1 MTMDAKNLRELGLDE
16 LNEKYR
22 QYKEELFNLRFQNA
36 IGQLK
41 NTSRI
46 KVVRKTIAR
55 VLTVVGEKT
64 RAAAGNMPGGR
75 V

>member
-1 MTMDAKNLRELGLDE
+1 MNMESKKFRDLTIDE
-16 LNEKYR
+16 LNEKHR

-46 KVVRKTIAR
+46 KDVRKTIAR
-55 VLTVVGEKT
+55 VLTIVREKQM
-64 RAAAGNMPGGR
+64 AGDQPAGR
-75 V
+75 R

>member
-1 MTMDAKNLRELGLDE
+1 MDAKSLRDLTIEELQ
-16 LNEKYR
+16 EKHR

-46 KVVRKTIAR
+46 GEVKKTIAR
-55 VLTVVGEKT
+55 VLTVVHEKE
-64 RAAAGNMPGGR
+64 RALGAGGR
-75 V
+75 R